1 MDWLLTHL
9 TQIPSVE
16 NIEKLGLKDMKEK
29 RQVEIL
35 EIENFLS
42 IKKAKIK
49 VKPITVLIGDNAT
62 GKSIVSKLLFLL
74 RESLL
79 WGSLINVYYKIF
91 VKNTNV
97 DEFIDEWKE
106 SFLSDFKE
114 TFPFKYLSEDF
125 KITYKVGKWQI
136 VGITKTGNSLEIT
149 FEECF
154 LNLLKET
161 ASELKKF
168 LDFLADKEE
177 AKKLSFMMPLR
188 ALEIIN
194 SEVFQKKKKVSRFK
208 NIFVPHARTMY
219 LYLSA
224 LELEK
229 RTELLD
235 FPMKSFI
242 TLLEIIPK
250 LIRKEEGEISTEFKK
265 WERKTI
271 QGELIFKEDR
281 IGFKI
286 GNKEYD
292 LFHISSGHQELI
304 PLIMILR
311 YTLLNPSDI
320 FRIFIEEPETHL
332 FPTTQKAL
340 TYLFG
345 FMYNL
350 NAEFFIT
357 THSPYVLTSFNTLI
371 LAKNLYKETKKEVIK
386 KKYEPLWIDANDF
399 IAYQVKDGEIK
410 PIMDEN
416 HLIKAEVID
425 EVSENISEEVD
436 KLLDLAYGDNYE
448 Q

>member
-1 MDWLLTHL
+1 
-9 TQIPSVE
+9 
-16 NIEKLGLKDMKEK
+16 MKEK
-29 RQVEIL
+29 RQIEIL

-42 IKKAKIK
+42 IKEARIE

-74 RESLL
+74 RDSLL
-79 WGSLINVYYKIF
+79 WGSLINTYYKMF
-91 VKNTNV
+91 VGNTNV
-97 DEFIDEWKE
+97 DDFIGEWKAF
-106 SFLSDFKE
+106 FLSDFKE
-114 TFPFKYLSEDF
+114 TFPSKYLSENF

-149 FEECF
+149 FGESF
-154 LNLLKET
+154 LNLLKKT

-168 LDFLADKEE
+168 LDFLKEADKEE
-177 AKKLSFMMPLR
+177 AKKLSFMMPLK

-194 SEVFQKKKKVSRFK
+194 NEVYQKRKKVSRFK

-224 LELEK
+224 VELEK

-242 TLLEIIPK
+242 TLLEIIPR
-250 LIRKEEGEISTEFKK
+250 LIRKEEGKIFTEFKK

-271 QGELIFKEDR
+271 QGELIFKENG

-286 GNKEYD
+286 GNKKYD
-292 LFHISSGHQELI
+292 LFHISSGQQELI
-304 PLIMILR
+304 PLMMILR
-311 YTLLNPSDI
+311 YALLNPSDI

-332 FPTTQKAL
+332 FPTTQKVL

-350 NAEFFIT
+350 NTEFFIT

-371 LAKNLYKETKKEVIK
+371 LAKNLYEETKKEVIK
-386 KKYEPLWIDANDF
+386 EKYQPVWIDASDF
-399 IAYQVKDGEIK
+399 IAYQVKDGKIK

-416 HLIKAEVID
+416 NLVKAEIID

-436 KLLDLAYGDNYE
+436 ELLDLAYGDNYE